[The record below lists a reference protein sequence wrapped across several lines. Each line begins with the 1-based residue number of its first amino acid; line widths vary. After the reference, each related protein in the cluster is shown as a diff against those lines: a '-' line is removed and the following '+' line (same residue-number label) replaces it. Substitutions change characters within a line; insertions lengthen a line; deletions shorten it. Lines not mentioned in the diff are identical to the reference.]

1 MKTLCVSLLVSLFAC
16 VGLAEAGPK
25 SKLVK
30 KQFASQAKKI
40 KAVATKRAA
49 IATQIKRYRA
59 QEAKLKAQLKAVQT
73 RLRGLYKLWKQGGG
87 GTAVSAKNA
96 VRQCKR
102 AMRRTFGP
110 HDTRK
115 ERKAL
120 LDWCEK
126 TFAQA
131 KVFAPLAPT
140 RQ

>member
-1 MKTLCVSLLVSLFAC
+1 MKTLCVSLLVGLFAC

-59 QEAKLKAQLKAVQT
+59 QEAKLKAQLKSVQT
-73 RLRGLYKLWKQGGG
+73 RLRGLNKLWKQGG

-115 ERKAL
+115 ERKEL
-120 LDWCEK
+120 LAWCEK